1 MLPNNCIFIHDML
14 LYSSKI
20 IKEDSF
26 MFLIDCAIVIF
37 ITLMLFTIKILCLIS
52 VKKFIF
58 IYHFIVIPIV
68 LLISFFK
75 YRYLKSER
83 KVIIF
88 ICKYFMSC
96 MRYYFILR
104 TVFINCFYWQ
114 YHLIYEINVIS
125 FVLRSIG
132 PYLVIGILFFIEYNI
147 KCQDDNLIKDMVLTL
162 VAMLFI
168 L

>member
-1 MLPNNCIFIHDML
+1 
-14 LYSSKI
+14 
-20 IKEDSF
+20 

-52 VKKFIF
+52 VKKLIF

-68 LLISFFK
+68 FLISFFK

-104 TVFINCFYWQ
+104 TVFINCFY
-114 YHLIYEINVIS
+114 YIII
-125 FVLRSIG
+125 VLFCKEFLFSIFFHIIKERG
-132 PYLVIGILFFIEYNI
+132 WPYLVIGILFFIEDNI

>member
-1 MLPNNCIFIHDML
+1 MLPNNCIFIHDIL

-58 IYHFIVIPIV
+58 I
-68 LLISFFK
+68 
-75 YRYLKSER
+75 
-83 KVIIF
+83 
-88 ICKYFMSC
+88 CKYFMSC

-114 YHLIYEINVIS
+114 YHLIYEVNVIS

-132 PYLVIGILFFIEYNI
+132 SYLVIGILFFIEDNI